1 LHPPASPERACARD
15 PSASAEASRCRAWW
29 RAGTADCIFRFL
41 FNLFRREAMAK
52 KKQPKKDKKRH
63 DRPVL
68 TAEEETQLQML
79 VDRVLALDPEANSF
93 TQFVESLNP
102 LIQQSVAF
110 SIALAEALA
119 SAANPVAAKVIQAL
133 QGMEAKK
140 PVRRALKTALYRLAR
155 QGLVK
160 EQEEAKV
167 EPRVLVPRPENR
179 QAAAWAS
186 WPESLGERGIILK
199 LPDAGR
205 GYLMVI
211 GVLNSED
218 VFREFEAV
226 QTTRKGVRALLE
238 QMTGGIPR
246 RIIEIP
252 LAHFRFLYEEVAAT
266 YQRQG
271 KELPAGYDLM
281 LKQLDY
287 WVEKPAMPHIYN
299 LLDEKA
305 IVGDTHLLRSSDSL
319 LEVQPF
325 AAWRLPEELVSPF
338 ANKIKELSESR
349 LVISQSSQLERIE
362 QIYREAATKLF
373 TAERRERYKRL
384 LEEAALL
391 LYLESREEEAKRAF
405 AVALDLEKAVGVFT
419 ENNFILG
426 LVKRSIS
433 AEVGSALEDIEGERQ
448 REKTTESGLIIPR

>member
-1 LHPPASPERACARD
+1 M
-15 PSASAEASRCRAWW
+15 
-29 RAGTADCIFRFL
+29 T
-41 FNLFRREAMAK
+41 K
-52 KKQPKKDKKRH
+52 KKQARKERKRH

-68 TAEEETQLQML
+68 SAEEETQLQML
-79 VDRVLALDPEANSF
+79 VDRVLVLDPEAHSF
-93 TQFVESLNP
+93 NQFVESLKP

-110 SIALAEALA
+110 SVALAEALA
-119 SAANPVAAKVIQAL
+119 TTANPVAVKVIQAL
-133 QGMEAKK
+133 QRMEAKK
-140 PVRRALKTALYRLAR
+140 PIRRALKTALYRLAR

-160 EQEEAKV
+160 EQDELEV
-167 EPRVLVPRPENR
+167 EPRVLVPRPADR
-179 QAAAWAS
+179 QAEAWAS
-186 WPESLGERGIILK
+186 WPESQGERGIILK

-211 GVLNSED
+211 GVLNSQD

-238 QMTGGIPR
+238 QMTGGITG

-252 LAHFRFLYEEVAAT
+252 LAHFRFLYEEVAAA

-271 KELPAGYDLM
+271 EELPAGYDLI
-281 LKQLDY
+281 LKQLDSL
-287 WVEKPAMPHIYN
+287 VEKPAIPHTYH

-325 AAWRLPEELVSPF
+325 ASWRLAEELVSPF
-338 ANKIKELSESR
+338 ANRIKELSESR
-349 LVISQSSQLERIE
+349 LVISQSSQLERVE
-362 QIYREAATKLF
+362 QIYREAVTELF
-373 TAERRERYKRL
+373 TAERRQRYRRL
-384 LEEAALL
+384 MEEAALL
-391 LYLESREEEAKRAF
+391 LYLESREQEAKRAF
-405 AVALDLEKAVGVFT
+405 AVALDLANAVGVFT

-433 AEVGSALEDIEGERQ
+433 VEVGSALEDIEGERQ
-448 REKTTESGLIIPR
+448 REQTTESGLIIPR

>member
-1 LHPPASPERACARD
+1 
-15 PSASAEASRCRAWW
+15 
-29 RAGTADCIFRFL
+29 
-41 FNLFRREAMAK
+41 MAK
-52 KKQPKKDKKRH
+52 TKKAKKDKKRH

-68 TAEEETQLQML
+68 TAEEETQLHML

-93 TQFVESLNP
+93 TQFVESLKP
-102 LIQQSVAF
+102 LVQQSVAF
-110 SIALAEALA
+110 TVALVEALA
-119 SAANPVAAKVIQAL
+119 STANPVAAEVIQAL

-160 EQEEAKV
+160 EQEETEV
-167 EPRVLVPRPENR
+167 EPRVLVPRPQDR
-179 QAAAWAS
+179 QAEAWAS
-186 WPESLGERGIILK
+186 WPESQGEHAIILK

-211 GVLNSED
+211 GVLDSED
-218 VFREFEAV
+218 IFHEFEAV

-238 QMTGGIPR
+238 QMTGGIPG

-252 LAHFRFLYEEVAAT
+252 LAHFRFLYEEVGAT

-281 LKQLDY
+281 LKQLDS
-287 WVEKPAMPHIYN
+287 WVEKPASPHIYN
-299 LLDEKA
+299 ILDEKE
-305 IVGDTHLLRSSDSL
+305 IIGDTFLLRSTDSL

-325 AAWRLPEELVSPF
+325 SSWRLPEELVIPF
-338 ANKIKELSESR
+338 AKKIKEFSESR
-349 LVISQSSQLERIE
+349 LVISQSSQLERVE
-362 QIYREAATKLF
+362 QIYREAATELF
-373 TAERRERYKRL
+373 IPERRQRYRRL

-391 LYLESREEEAKRAF
+391 LYLDGREQEAKRAF
-405 AVALDLEKAVGVFT
+405 AVALDLEKEVGVFT

-426 LVKRSIS
+426 LVERSIS
-433 AEVGSALEDIEGERQ
+433 AEVGSAMEDIEGERQ
-448 REKTTESGLIIPR
+448 IETVTESGLIIPR